1 MFLFYFYTLL
11 QKNTNPKSHF
21 SNIINHISN
30 FSGKGTIPAQ
40 ATGLP
45 PKPVKQPNI
54 RQAAHNIQATGQP
67 GMQRAKMKNPP
78 LGQGGNR
85 TRSFYPAA
93 LVDQTSDRNT
103 VHPGIGGTED
113 NGNMQDAR
121 RCSFE
126 FRFSDCKSGKNSDVV
141 SRPAKNSY
149 GFFSRS
155 RSECPD
161 FFPTFVT
168 NKSINT
174 FYIDTMEF
182 EGTVYKIMP
191 VTKGTSAR
199 GDWQRQD
206 VVFEM
211 NEGSFARKICVTFF
225 NKPEDVARLKEG
237 AAYTVSV
244 NIESREYNGR
254 WYTDIRAWRL
264 QPKQETAAAPMPDMP
279 PIAEEPSYASSP
291 AQVDDL
297 PF

>member
-1 MFLFYFYTLL
+1 
-11 QKNTNPKSHF
+11 
-21 SNIINHISN
+21 
-30 FSGKGTIPAQ
+30 
-40 ATGLP
+40 
-45 PKPVKQPNI
+45 
-54 RQAAHNIQATGQP
+54 
-67 GMQRAKMKNPP
+67 MQRAKMKNPP
-78 LGQGGNR
+78 LGQAGNR

-93 LVDQTSDRNT
+93 LVDQTGDRNA
-103 VHPGIGGTED
+103 VHPGIGRTKD

-155 RSECPD
+155 RSECPN

-254 WYTDIRAWRL
+254 WYTDIRAWRI
-264 QPKQETAAAPMPDMP
+264 QPKQAESAAPMPDMP
-279 PIAEEPSYASSP
+279 PVAEEPSFASSP
-291 AQVDDL
+291 AEVDDL